1 MDPLHFCIAVA
12 PLSVYLLMIGVL
24 NVSGR
29 PFVTTGARDAAA
41 LGIGLV
47 GFVAAGPMILFF
59 PESAASHFG
68 NLVWLMLLGFYGL
81 LVSMIVLMMR
91 PRIVIYNV
99 TTEQLRPILTN
110 VAMKLDP
117 KSRWAGDSLIIP
129 EKKVHLH
136 LEPTNWLKN
145 VQLTSGGNQQSYDGW
160 RMLES
165 ELKTRLRDY
174 SSGTNLIAFPLL
186 VAALGLATMTAVWM
200 LWDQEAV
207 AQALEELRRY

>member
-12 PLSVYLLMIGVL
+12 PLSVYLLMIGIL

-29 PFVTTGARDAAA
+29 PFITTGARDAAA

-81 LVSMIVLMMR
+81 IVSMIVLMMR

-99 TTEQLRPILTN
+99 TTEQLRPILTS
-110 VAMKLDP
+110 VAMQLDP

-160 RMLES
+160 RMLET
-165 ELKTRLRDY
+165 ELKTRLKDY
-174 SSGTNLIAFPLL
+174 SSGTNLVAFPLL
-186 VAALGLATMTAVWM
+186 IAALGLAVMTAVWM
-200 LWDQEAV
+200 LWDQDSV
-207 AQALEELRRY
+207 AQAFDQLRRY